1 MNAVQPLLEA
11 TELSAGYE
19 GPVVGPLS
27 FSVSPGEVLVLSGPN
42 GSGKSTL
49 LAAVLGTA
57 RIFSGDCRL
66 GPGVELAWQCQQDTL
81 PAEFPMT
88 ARELLAL
95 AGGDA
100 GRLPADLRSVVDRRL
115 DQLSG
120 GQRQLMRVWAAIA
133 SPASLLLL
141 DEPTN
146 SLDPHTASLL
156 SGYLQSLPGHRGVVL
171 VCHESAFVR
180 QVAHRVVEVA

>member
-1 MNAVQPLLEA
+1 MNAPQPLLEA
-11 TELSAGYE
+11 TDLSAGYE

-27 FSVSPGEVLVLSGPN
+27 FTLSPGEVLVLSGPN

-57 RIFSGDCRL
+57 RIFSGDCRP

-81 PAEFPMT
+81 PGEFPMT
-88 ARELLAL
+88 GRELLAL
-95 AGGDA
+95 NGGDPEQ
-100 GRLPADLRSVVDRRL
+100 LPPALRSVADRRL
-115 DQLSG
+115 DRLSG

-146 SLDPHTASLL
+146 SLDPDTASLL
-156 SGYLQSLPGHRGVVL
+156 CDYLCSLPPHRGVVL
-171 VCHESAFVR
+171 VCHEPDFVR
-180 QVAHRVVEVA
+180 QVAHRVLEVA